1 MTNGL
6 DDQLQKVMSLS
17 NQHRDKEV
25 ALRRKKE
32 EEEEEGEEEEEE
44 GEEEEEEEVH
54 PQALLSTLGTAMS
67 LGSPTSHTV
76 PQRGRGLAK
85 ILHSDWPTL
94 NGKTNVPTLQDKM
107 QPVKP
112 CRWSLTDV

>member
-1 MTNGL
+1 MEMAGA
-6 DDQLQKVMSLS
+6 VGG
-17 NQHRDKEV
+17 EEEEE
-25 ALRRKKE
+25 KE
-32 EEEEEGEEEEEE
+32 EEEEEEEEEE
-44 GEEEEEEEVH
+44 GEEVH

-112 CRWSLTDV
+112 CRWSLTDVYVSTKPSSLTAFSVSSSSW